1 MRVLPGYLMALS
13 RQPFVAEMYSLNNN
27 DPVQRH
33 FFFFTMHGKPAQNEL
48 FQLLMLSRIR

>member
-1 MRVLPGYLMALS
+1 MALS